1 MKTACDLL
9 LDAPDDQ
16 VTRCRLAWKAVAAG
30 DWQDAAH
37 FLRNAANEAGATSWA
52 ADARAQAEA
61 CAAKIGTAAPATQ
74 P

>member
-1 MKTACDLL
+1 MKTAYDLL

-37 FLRNAANEAGATSWA
+37 FLRYAADEAGATAWA
-52 ADARAQAEA
+52 SDARALAEA
-61 CAAKIGTAAPATQ
+61 FAARSDAA
-74 P
+74 

>member
-1 MKTACDLL
+1 MKTAYDLL

-37 FLRNAANEAGATSWA
+37 FLRNAADEAGATLWA
-52 ADARAQAEA
+52 TDARALAETF
-61 CAAKIGTAAPATQ
+61 AAKSGAA
-74 P
+74 

>member
-1 MKTACDLL
+1 MKTAYDLL

-16 VTRCRLAWKAVAAG
+16 VTRCRLAWKAVATG

-37 FLRNAANEAGATSWA
+37 FLRNAADEAGATPWA
-52 ADARAQAEA
+52 ADARALAEA
-61 CAAKIGTAAPATQ
+61 CAAQIGAAAPATQ

>member
-1 MKTACDLL
+1 MKTAYDLL

-37 FLRNAANEAGATSWA
+37 FLRNAAHEAGATAWA
-52 ADARAQAEA
+52 ADARALAEA
-61 CAAKIGTAAPATQ
+61 CAAKVAVA
-74 P
+74 

>member
-1 MKTACDLL
+1 MKTAYDLL

-37 FLRNAANEAGATSWA
+37 FLRNAAEEAGATPWA
-52 ADARAQAEA
+52 TDARALAEA
-61 CAAKIGTAAPATQ
+61 CAAKVASA
-74 P
+74 

>member
-1 MKTACDLL
+1 MKTAYDLL

-37 FLRNAANEAGATSWA
+37 FLRNAADEAGATSWA
-52 ADARAQAEA
+52 ADARALAEA
-61 CAAKIGTAAPATQ
+61 FAAKSGTA
-74 P
+74 

>member
-1 MKTACDLL
+1 MKTAYDLL

-37 FLRNAANEAGATSWA
+37 FLRNAADEAGATPWA
-52 ADARAQAEA
+52 TDARALSEA
-61 CAAKIGTAAPATQ
+61 FAAKVAAA
-74 P
+74 